1 MFTKVGK
8 SMQKAAIVDKNGYNW
23 AKKDKS
29 RHRVGKKWAKVC
41 KCGQKWAENGH
52 KVSKSGQKKYTNL
65 WKLLRNQ
72 L

>member
-29 RHRVGKKWAKVC
+29 RHRVGKSMQMWSKVGGKWTQSE
-41 KCGQKWAENGH
+41 QKWTK
-52 KVSKSGQKKYTNL
+52 KVH
-65 WKLLRNQ
+65 
-72 L
+72 